1 MIFEDDPWE
10 SQQQKIEFKLM
21 LCYLFANSLVWS
33 MTSYICNSFSL
44 TNTFPPKVEKS
55 CQHMWNCPEVETQTN
70 RACGARRLCFP
81 IGPIALRRRQAK
93 VRNWIR
99 QTESTSE
106 HRVPGFS
113 KSKQR
118 LVFQSFYSQSNLKHQ
133 IIVFIH
139 VTDKKKKGFD
149 VVFLFQQLCH
159 VFIWIS
165 RTVPHML
172 QCRGTST
179 TVFHSFSVKEIDK
192 EGFWGKL
199 ELIFSQWTFGGKDDF
214 TAGRGGPSAGQ
225 WTWRWWWSW
234 WCTRW
239 GLWIVMHTS
248 KNKNICKIVF

>member
-1 MIFEDDPWE
+1 
-10 SQQQKIEFKLM
+10 M

-33 MTSYICNSFSL
+33 PTSYICNFFSL

-55 CQHMWNCPEVETQTN
+55 WKPNICGTAPKKPKQIELAVCDACVSQLVQLLWGDVRPKSETGFVKRNRLLNTGFQVFRKKTTFGVSKLLFPKQSKAWNH
-70 RACGARRLCFP
+70 CFHSCH
-81 IGPIALRRRQAK
+81 RQ
-93 VRNWIR
+93 W
-99 QTESTSE
+99 Q
-106 HRVPGFS
+106 
-113 KSKQR
+113 KS
-118 LVFQSFYSQSNLKHQ
+118 L
-133 IIVFIH
+133 
-139 VTDKKKKGFD
+139 GFD

-165 RTVPHML
+165 RTAPHML

-214 TAGRGGPSAGQ
+214 TAGRGGPSSGQ

-239 GLWIVMHTS
+239 GLWIVMHIHKRT
-248 KNKNICKIVF
+248 KTFAELFFNRE